1 MITLLQ
7 NSWQVWHCCSNS
19 SLLGRLPSLRRQR
32 NCTSGCGCLKPRSR
46 SSLCRSGRHRA
57 EKSSRPL
64 GGPRFRSSC
73 RSGRPTSPGGKPIVR
88 IWTSRNGTSS
98 LAKNPSLR
106 RRPRTA
112 CASRRRSRRSSPKRR
127 SASTRA
133 SWGSWLGR
141 RRPSAL
147 SRPKSRGR
155 RSSRSVSAA
164 SVMSRPRVRAPLRVR
179 RCCWPRR
186 QRSSNSVCAWPW
198 PRSWLC
204 RLRRCKT
211 LPPWPIMVQALQPT
225 RPHRARRL
233 CTPSS
238 RPCGAP
244 RRSLPSR
251 RRRPPLQQ
259 RSRPWRQQGVRS
271 ARRKAPGRGAPARRA
286 VRPPSQGSGRR
297 SARRS
302 GRCSS
307 SPPCANRARR
317 PPRARRKRP
326 TLRSKSTPKRRN
338 APRLSWRKRGAFL
351 RPWRS

>member
-7 NSWQVWHCCSNS
+7 NSWQVWQFCSNS

-32 NCTSGCGCLKPRSR
+32 NCRSGCGCLKPRS
-46 SSLCRSGRHRA
+46 
-57 EKSSRPL
+57 
-64 GGPRFRSSC
+64 
-73 RSGRPTSPGGKPIVR
+73 R

-106 RRPRTA
+106 RSPCWRKGSRRPRTA

-179 RCCWPRR
+179 RCCWPKR

-233 CTPSS
+233 CSPSS

-244 RRSLPSR
+244 RRHCGARSLPSR

-271 ARRKAPGRGAPARRA
+271 APRKAPGQGTPARRA

-307 SPPCANRARR
+307 SPPCANRARW

-326 TLRSKSTPKRRN
+326 TLPSKSTPKRRN